1 MEFVKKPIFFRTSL
15 NGIREQANFTSL
27 NGIREQ
33 ANFFRTSL
41 NGIREQANFGPV
53 LMEFVNKPISDQS

>member
-1 MEFVKKPIFFRTSL
+1 MEFVNKPILPVLMEFVNKPIS
-15 NGIREQANFTSL
+15 
-27 NGIREQ
+27 
-33 ANFFRTSL
+33 TSL